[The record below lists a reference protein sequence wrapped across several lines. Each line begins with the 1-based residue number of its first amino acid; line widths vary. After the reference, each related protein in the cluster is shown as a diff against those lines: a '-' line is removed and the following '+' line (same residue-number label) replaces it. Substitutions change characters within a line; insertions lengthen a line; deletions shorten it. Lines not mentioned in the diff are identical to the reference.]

1 MHNPLRTSTEQYS
14 GQAAVSVHGFPPDS
28 KNPKG
33 LTDEKPCQPFCYIYQ
48 RRARLS
54 GHSRRICHL
63 KLLTLLDSSLRRS
76 ETCDRHTE
84 W

>member
-33 LTDEKPCQPFCYIYQ
+33 LTRKNPVSPFAIFISGAPDDQDTAAESVTYS
-48 RRARLS
+48 AR
-54 GHSRRICHL
+54 
-63 KLLTLLDSSLRRS
+63 
-76 ETCDRHTE
+76 
-84 W
+84 

>member
-33 LTDEKPCQPFCYIYQ
+33 LTDEKP
-48 RRARLS
+48 ARLS

-63 KLLTLLDSSLRRS
+63 KLLTLLDSSLRGS

>member
-33 LTDEKPCQPFCYIYQ
+33 LTRKNPVSPFAIFI
-48 RRARLS
+48 S
-54 GHSRRICHL
+54 GAPYDQDTAAESVI
-63 KLLTLLDSSLRRS
+63 
-76 ETCDRHTE
+76 
-84 W
+84 

>member
-33 LTDEKPCQPFCYIYQ
+33 LTRKNPVSPFDIFISGAPDNQDTAAESVTYS
-48 RRARLS
+48 AR
-54 GHSRRICHL
+54 
-63 KLLTLLDSSLRRS
+63 
-76 ETCDRHTE
+76 
-84 W
+84 

>member
-33 LTDEKPCQPFCYIYQ
+33 LTRKNPASPFDISI
-48 RRARLS
+48 S
-54 GHSRRICHL
+54 GAPDNQDTTAESVI
-63 KLLTLLDSSLRRS
+63 
-76 ETCDRHTE
+76 
-84 W
+84 

>member
-33 LTDEKPCQPFCYIYQ
+33 QPRKNPVSPFDIFISGAPDYQ
-48 RRARLS
+48 DTAAES
-54 GHSRRICHL
+54 VI
-63 KLLTLLDSSLRRS
+63 
-76 ETCDRHTE
+76 
-84 W
+84 